1 MRGEG
6 VRLIPPGLL
15 FGLLSAVSWGTSDF
29 AGGLATRRSSVLAT
43 LLAGQGIGVAAA
55 VAVLLISGEKQA
67 PAAALAWAAV
77 AGLSGVTG
85 LGSFYRALATGTMG
99 TAAPTVAVIG
109 AGVPAL
115 VGVARGDALTA
126 AQLLGVAAALAS
138 VAIVSRPSEQA
149 VPEAPGAPVAR
160 SVAFIVVAG
169 LGFAGFFL
177 LMDQA
182 ADAGAGTWWSV
193 VVARTAA
200 VAVVG
205 AALAWTR
212 LRPASAADHSSRPPG
227 ARPPFSLVVLAGLG
241 DVGGNAFF
249 LLANAEGPLSIA
261 AVVSS
266 LYPVT
271 TVLLASLFLRERLG
285 RMQLVGVGLALA
297 GIVLIAA

>member
-1 MRGEG
+1 MGGEAS
-6 VRLIPPGLL
+6 RLIPPGLL
-15 FGLLSAVSWGTSDF
+15 FGLLSALSWGTSDF

-43 LLAGQGIGVAAA
+43 LLAGQGIGVVAA
-55 VAVLLISGEKQA
+55 VVVLVFSAEKQG

-85 LGSFYRALATGTMG
+85 LGSFYRAMATGTMG
-99 TAAPTVAVIG
+99 TVAPTVAVIG

-126 AQLLGVAAALAS
+126 AQLVGIAAALAS
-138 VAIVSRPSEQA
+138 VAIVSRPSEQDA
-149 VPEAPGAPVAR
+149 AEARGAPVAR
-160 SVAFIVVAG
+160 SVPFIVLAG

-193 VVARTAA
+193 VLGRTSAVA
-200 VAVVG
+200 AVVG
-205 AALAWTR
+205 ALAWVR
-212 LRPASAADHSSRPPG
+212 LRGTRADNSGSLAARFPPLT
-227 ARPPFSLVVLAGLG
+227 LVVLAGLG

-285 RMQLVGVGLALA
+285 RLQVVGVGLALA